1 MPRGDGEDAEEDARP
16 AAEQAAPRGDGRD
29 AAAVALVVA
38 AEDASLERE
47 DTAAA
52 AAAAGCEL
60 LLLLLNAAAA
70 IMYTS
75 VSSIYILHICIY
87 YVHTYIYIR
96 CGACDLE
103 ECRVAAIPL
112 PPQQPEVLDG
122 RLLSSALLV
131 A

>member
-38 AEDASLERE
+38 AERE

-52 AAAAGCEL
+52 AAAAGCE

-87 YVHTYIYIR
+87 NVHTYIYIR